1 MPKKLYCGYSYS
13 AWEAWEKSTYLKTET
28 KQHMLVTQT
37 VTQIS
42 KQTALVSSNP
52 LLAAAKPQ
60 KYLSCKQTNT
70 ADMHIKPVFTG
81 NMTWLEVTK

>member
-1 MPKKLYCGYSYS
+1 
-13 AWEAWEKSTYLKTET
+13 
-28 KQHMLVTQT
+28 MLVTQT

-60 KYLSCKQTNT
+60 KYLSCKQTNI
-70 ADMHIKPVFTG
+70 ADMHTKPAFTG
-81 NMTWLEVTK
+81 NMT